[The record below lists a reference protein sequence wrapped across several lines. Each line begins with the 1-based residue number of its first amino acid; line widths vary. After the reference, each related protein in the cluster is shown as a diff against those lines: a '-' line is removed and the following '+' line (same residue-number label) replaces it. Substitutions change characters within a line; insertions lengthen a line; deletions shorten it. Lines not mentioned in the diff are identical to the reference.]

1 MLLASET
8 LMENAGTNN
17 GVSDRVKELC
27 KMLEEGGIKY
37 SDELI
42 GFSKPVG
49 RQKSSKALL

>member
-1 MLLASET
+1 
-8 LMENAGTNN
+8 MENTAANSSGI
-17 GVSDRVKELC
+17 SDRVKELC

-49 RQKSSKALL
+49 RQK

>member
-1 MLLASET
+1 MEKAAITKDCISE
-8 LMENAGTNN
+8 
-17 GVSDRVKELC
+17 RVKELC

-49 RQKSSKALL
+49 RQKEVKGSLAEY

>member
-1 MLLASET
+1 
-8 LMENAGTNN
+8 MENTVAMKDCI
-17 GVSDRVKELC
+17 SDRVKELC

>member
-1 MLLASET
+1 MV
-8 LMENAGTNN
+8 NAAVNGS

-49 RQKSSKALL
+49 RQK